1 MMTSGK
7 ILTVALTLLAEL
19 THTTSFRPILTKS
32 KSPSINRIEPLF
44 STKSRR
50 VELTSDNGVVKD
62 IILPGQGRKI
72 EAGDILAI
80 EYAASV
86 RGSPVPFAKGNKEQ
100 FIVKDGSLI
109 KGWDI
114 AIESMRI
121 GEISKVTILNS
132 YAYGTKGVSPVIP
145 PGKIAATLHASYTF
159 SKSNFSSWNIK
170 DHLVNWTPLVIET
183 TTPQALTSRSI

>member
-1 MMTSGK
+1 MTSTR
-7 ILTVALTLLAEL
+7 IITVALVILAEL
-19 THTTSFRPILTKS
+19 TLTSSFLPTLARSSSL
-32 KSPSINRIEPLF
+32 SIKRIEPLF
-44 STKSRR
+44 STKSKR

-62 IILPGQGRKI
+62 VILPGQGRKI

-121 GEISKVTILNS
+121 GEISKVTIMNS
-132 YAYGTKGVSPVIP
+132 YAYGSKGVSPVIP
-145 PGKIAATLHASYTF
+145 PGKTSNASWFMTPL
-159 SKSNFSSWNIK
+159 SKSPFFYVLLKIK
-170 DHLVNWTPLVIET
+170 L
-183 TTPQALTSRSI
+183 QQ

>member
-145 PGKIAATLHASYTF
+145 PGKIAAHE
-159 SKSNFSSWNIK
+159 K
-170 DHLVNWTPLVIET
+170 
-183 TTPQALTSRSI
+183 